1 MKDCGGNILARALA
15 SRRIKPS
22 QTPKPPRH
30 EHRLVGSRGRLCSGP
45 GANATGGC
53 LTLTSGNVTSSAFW
67 ELVGYVMIES
77 FRSLFP
83 RVPFYPLAFLST
95 WGVGP
100 GPI

>member
-1 MKDCGGNILARALA
+1 VAAIFWHAH
-15 SRRIKPS
+15 SRRVELKPS
-22 QTPKPPRH
+22 QSPTRH
-30 EHRLVGSRGRLCSGP
+30 ATNTGLVGSRGHLCSGP

-67 ELVGYVMIES
+67 ELVCYVMIES